1 MILETIDELTVDEL
15 RAQGAQSAG
24 KQPQPL
30 DVSRFNVP
38 DWARWIAMDANGEVW
53 AYMHKPSPCAY
64 RWEGGVEVKCL
75 GYNTPAYLDWRQ
87 TLTPVNQAVQ
97 EPATDE
103 HIANAVATVGQLSPD
118 DLATFAKQLVA
129 ADAAQCDRLIDALIT
144 ALELEPDNGRHGR
157 IAAKVATV
165 QRGAAFVEAERRKLA
180 VRTFADAL
188 RDRIDADIE
197 ALLRVAQ

>member
-1 MILETIDELTVDEL
+1 MILETIDEL
-15 RAQGAQSAG
+15 RAQGAVAA
-24 KQPQPL
+24 
-30 DVSRFNVP
+30 D
-38 DWARWIAMDANGEVW
+38 
-53 AYMHKPSPCAY
+53 
-64 RWEGGVEVKCL
+64 
-75 GYNTPAYLDWRQ
+75 
-87 TLTPVNQAVQ
+87 
-97 EPATDE
+97 
-103 HIANAVATVGQLSPD
+103 AVATVGQLSAD
-118 DLATFAKQLVA
+118 GLAAFARQLVS